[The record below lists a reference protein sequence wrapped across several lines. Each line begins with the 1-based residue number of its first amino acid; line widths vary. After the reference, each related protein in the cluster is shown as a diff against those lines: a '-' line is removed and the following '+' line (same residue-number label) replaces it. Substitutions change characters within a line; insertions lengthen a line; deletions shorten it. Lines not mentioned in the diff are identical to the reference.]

1 MQRLRAGQWSE
12 ALVAAALLSPVN
24 STRDG
29 ALAALAAV
37 SPEDWGPAA
46 LAALRRLAAEE
57 PVADLRRQ
65 AEAQLSR
72 LASG

>member
-1 MQRLRAGQWSE
+1 
-12 ALVAAALLSPVN
+12 VAAALLSPVI
-24 STRDG
+24 STRSG

-37 SPEDWGPAA
+37 SPEDWGPQA

-57 PVADLRRQ
+57 PTTELQERAG
-65 AEAQLSR
+65 EQLAR